1 MAKVTAM
8 DVAKY
13 TISKCQKDNHPITNL
28 QLQKMLYYIQ
38 YYFFINC
45 NGPLFDDDFQAWKFG
60 PVIYDVYKEYKIYGA
75 LPLETDDDDKDRK
88 IDIDGREKELLDYVI
103 KNVRAMYPWRLVE
116 QTHAKGK
123 AWDITFEDGKGFG
136 NTIHKEDI
144 ETNGF

>member
-13 TISKCQKDNHPITNL
+13 VISRCQNDNHPITNL

-38 YYFFINC
+38 YYFLINF
-45 NGPLFDDDFQAWKFG
+45 GKPLFDDDFQAWKFG

-75 LPLETDDDDKDRK
+75 LPLEVDNDYKDYK
-88 IDIDGREKELLDYVI
+88 IEIYNKEKELLEYVI
-103 KNVRAMYPWRLVE
+103 KNVGAMYPWRLVE

-123 AWDITFEDGKGFG
+123 AWDKIFMDGEGSG
-136 NTIHKEDI
+136 NIIHKEDI
-144 ETNGF
+144 KNNGF